1 MAPAL
6 LPAIPKKSV
15 SASSALG
22 EEPAVQ
28 EIWSFRGK
36 RPQRERGFSVVEV
49 LIAAAILLFILLGL
63 LPIFTQS
70 AVSNSSGNQYTQL
83 TNAAKSEIERLADLP
98 IDNTEVVVP
107 TGNTELVTTTYY
119 SGISKTWVKT
129 AALGSEVPVWNRKV
143 TVRQCDLSG
152 YVSGRCSTLLTGGI
166 TPPAQL
172 RQIDVE
178 VSPGRTGT
186 STALALLG
194 LSKKVTLSTIKIF

>member
-1 MAPAL
+1 M
-6 LPAIPKKSV
+6 
-15 SASSALG
+15 
-22 EEPAVQ
+22 Q

-36 RPQRERGFSVVEV
+36 RPQKERGFSVVEV

-107 TGNTELVTTTYY
+107 NAATELVTTTYY
-119 SGISKTWVKT
+119 SGISKAWVNT
-129 AALGSEVPVWNRKV
+129 ATLGSEEPVWNRKV
-143 TVRQCDLSG
+143 TIRQCDLTG
-152 YVSGRCSTLLTGGI
+152 YVNGRCSTLLAGGV

-186 STALALLG
+186 STAMALLG